1 MKKAIKKGAAAL
13 VCGALICSAASCGNT
28 TGTALTVDGHDI
40 RAGIYIFY
48 QMQALSE
55 AATKLNEEQ
64 PDLDQSAEGFD
75 LLAQTV
81 EGMTVRD
88 WIKDRTYALCREFV
102 AVEEKFDEY
111 GLSLTAEETSQ
122 INSQANSM
130 WTEENMYA
138 QYFYGVSIIGEYYE
152 KYGIGKESYRD
163 TYTLGIK
170 KDKIFDYLYGE
181 GGSLAVPVSE
191 LDAAITENYALV
203 KYFAVNEEKAGGSA
217 QNYADRLNNGTA
229 FAELKKEHDEKVKI
243 AEIEEE
249 MAQAE
254 ADGEEYD
261 GTLPEEVSVELS
273 EESALQTVI
282 SKDSASPSAEFVAE
296 VFAMNAGENKV
307 VTVSSVSTDS
317 EGQETTTETNY
328 VVSKLDITADPSV
341 MERYRDSELH
351 ERKDDELDQ
360 SISDAGA
367 ALTVTENAAAIAKYK
382 IENVMDQ

>member
-1 MKKAIKKGAAAL
+1 MRKAIKKGAAAL

-28 TGTALTVDGHDI
+28 TGTALTVDGRDV

-81 EGMTVRD
+81 EGVTVRD
-88 WIKDRTYALCREFV
+88 WIKNRTYALCREFV
-102 AVEEKFDEY
+102 AVEKKFDEY

-130 WTEENMYA
+130 WTEENLYA

-163 TYTLGIK
+163 TYTLSIK

-191 LDAAITENYALV
+191 LDAAIAENYALV
-203 KYFAVNEEKAGGSA
+203 KYFAADELADSA
-217 QNYADRLNNGTA
+217 QSYVDALNGGTA
-229 FAELKKEHDEKVKI
+229 FAEVKKSHDEKVEI

-249 MAQAE
+249 MAQAQAE
-254 ADGEEYD
+254 GIEYD
-261 GTLPEEVSVELS
+261 GTLPEEVSIEPS

-307 VTVSSVSTDS
+307 VTVSSTSTDS
-317 EGQETTTETNY
+317 DGQETTTEKSY
-328 VVSKLDITADPSV
+328 VVSKLDITADSSV
-341 MERYRDSELH
+341 MEQYRNSELY
-351 ERKDDELDQ
+351 EMKGSELDQ
-360 SISDAGA
+360 SISDAA
-367 ALTVTENAAAIAKYK
+367 SALTVTENAAAIAKYK
-382 IENVMDQ
+382 IENVMDA

>member
-1 MKKAIKKGAAAL
+1 MRKAIKKSAAAL

-64 PDLDQSAEGFD
+64 PDLDQSAEDFD

-81 EGMTVRD
+81 EGVAVRD
-88 WIKDRTYALCREFV
+88 WIKNRTYALCREFV

-130 WTEENMYA
+130 WTEENIYA

-163 TYTLGIK
+163 TYTLSIK

-191 LDAAITENYALV
+191 LDAAVTEKYALV
-203 KYFAVNEEKAGGSA
+203 KYFAVNEKADSA
-217 QNYADRLNNGTA
+217 QSYVDALNNGTA
-229 FAELKKEHDEKVKI
+229 FAEVKKSHDEKVEI

-249 MAQAE
+249 MAQAT
-254 ADGEEYD
+254 ADGVEYD
-261 GTLPEEVSVELS
+261 GTLPEDVSVELS

-282 SKDSASPSAEFVAE
+282 SKDSTSPSAEFVAE

-307 VTVSSVSTDS
+307 VTVSSTSTDS
-317 EGQETTTETNY
+317 DGQETTKETSY
-328 VVSKLDITADPSV
+328 VVSKLDITADSSV
-341 MERYRDSELH
+341 MERYRNSELY
-351 ERKDDELDQ
+351 EMKGDELDQ

-382 IENVMDQ
+382 IENVMDA